1 MDLGPSLSK
10 ILPRTISISWMSFT
24 IKWFTIHRIIQILI
38 GALTGWK
45 VSKHGVCSGPYF
57 LVFGMNTGKYGP
69 EKMPYLD
76 SFHVVSNLSVK
87 AFHDSII
94 FEVDGIV
101 SNKKNAYLENPWLF
115 QWFFFKNPKTF
126 KLFFKYH
133 VFRSYHILAE
143 ITFNCLS
150 NLSCYLV
157 FTIFNWLISILF
169 SKLYIV
175 NLLNHQTNIPSMHFN
190 FNLKAY
196 HINLKGL
203 KIEKEQSYAHKANCL
218 SVCLVFDK
226 NSFQYNVL
234 NFRAQINFA
243 SISNIDKNTLIYTFW
258 FVSWY
263 YVGPFN
269 LKQKKQ
275 KTKKTFINWVAGFQ
289 GCGSNYHINLLK

>member
-1 MDLGPSLSK
+1 
-10 ILPRTISISWMSFT
+10 
-24 IKWFTIHRIIQILI
+24 
-38 GALTGWK
+38 
-45 VSKHGVCSGPYF
+45 
-57 LVFGMNTGKYGP
+57 
-69 EKMPYLD
+69 
-76 SFHVVSNLSVK
+76 
-87 AFHDSII
+87 
-94 FEVDGIV
+94 
-101 SNKKNAYLENPWLF
+101 
-115 QWFFFKNPKTF
+115 
-126 KLFFKYH
+126 
-133 VFRSYHILAE
+133 
-143 ITFNCLS
+143 
-150 NLSCYLV
+150 
-157 FTIFNWLISILF
+157 
-169 SKLYIV
+169 
-175 NLLNHQTNIPSMHFN
+175 MHFN

-203 KIEKEQSYAHKANCL
+203 KIEKEKSYAHKANCL
-218 SVCLVFDK
+218 SGCLVFDK